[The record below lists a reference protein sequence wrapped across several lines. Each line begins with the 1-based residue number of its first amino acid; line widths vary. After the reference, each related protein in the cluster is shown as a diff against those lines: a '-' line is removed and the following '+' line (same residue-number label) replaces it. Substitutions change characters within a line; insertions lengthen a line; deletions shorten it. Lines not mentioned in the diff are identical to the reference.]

1 MGKRNKSN
9 TEKQELIKSLRYVSH
24 GGQANLKR
32 VLSYAAISRLT
43 GIPCS
48 TVRALCLRFERA
60 RSDAESADSSA
71 VAQRDEKGAYEL
83 QQVHIDFITSES
95 TLKSWVSR
103 SI

>member
-9 TEKQELIKSLRYVSH
+9 IEKIELIKSLRYASH
-24 GGQANLKR
+24 EGQANLKR

-48 TVRALCLRFERA
+48 TVRALCLRFEQA
-60 RSDAESADSSA
+60 RSDANHADSSA
-71 VAQRDEKGAYEL
+71 GAKRDEKDAYEL
-83 QQVHIDFITSES
+83 QQVHVDFITAES